1 MAAFK
6 KSFKLIRGKKFYEEV
21 KKNILLYMTNV
32 VKVIWLKTLIV
43 YLENDRE
50 PSIVFSFYVVL
61 FLFFAVFFF
70 ENKRIKIYFT
80 FFDLLN
86 VIYNFFLLKNKY
98 RNHITQFKNC
108 KQTMVSCT
116 HLSVLIRF

>member
-1 MAAFK
+1 
-6 KSFKLIRGKKFYEEV
+6 
-21 KKNILLYMTNV
+21 MTNV
-32 VKVIWLKTLIV
+32 VKVIWLNTLIV

-61 FLFFAVFFF
+61 FLFFAVFF

-86 VIYNFFLLKNKY
+86 VIYHFFFIKK
-98 RNHITQFKNC
+98 
-108 KQTMVSCT
+108 
-116 HLSVLIRF
+116 